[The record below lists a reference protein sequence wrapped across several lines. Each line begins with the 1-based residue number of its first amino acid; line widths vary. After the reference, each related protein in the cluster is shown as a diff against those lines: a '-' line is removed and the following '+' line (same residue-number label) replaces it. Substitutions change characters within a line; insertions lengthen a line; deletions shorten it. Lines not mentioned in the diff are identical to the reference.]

1 MPAGPSP
8 EALQRTRSYVYGEV
22 RDAEGRSA
30 RATLDAPSG
39 YVLTAQAAVRAA
51 MRVLA
56 GGVPIGFQTPSRAFG
71 ADFVLGMPSV
81 VRTDLD

>member
-1 MPAGPSP
+1 
-8 EALQRTRSYVYGEV
+8 
-22 RDAEGRSA
+22 
-30 RATLDAPSG
+30 
-39 YVLTAQAAVRAA
+39 